1 MLFWLIMMIVCGYLL
16 IGVVYVGKCST
27 TKNYEDVSEWD
38 IILWPIDI
46 IVTIACLIIFSL
58 VEICSYIKKTH
69 YNKEEKEIKNES

>member
-27 TKNYEDVSEWD
+27 TKNYADVSEWD

-46 IVTIACLIIFSL
+46 IVTIGCLIVFSL
-58 VEICSYIKKTH
+58 VEICSVIKKRIIIR
-69 YNKEEKEIKNES
+69 KKRR

>member
-46 IVTIACLIIFSL
+46 IVTIACRIIFSL
-58 VEICSYIKKTH
+58 IEICSAIKKH
-69 YNKEEKEIKNES
+69 IIIRKKRR

>member
-27 TKNYEDVSEWD
+27 TKKYEDVSELD

-46 IVTIACLIIFSL
+46 IVTIVCLIIFSL
-58 VEICSYIKKTH
+58 FEICSAIKKH
-69 YNKEEKEIKNES
+69 IIIRKKRR

>member
-27 TKNYEDVSEWD
+27 TKKYEDVSEWD

-58 VEICSYIKKTH
+58 IEICSAIKKH
-69 YNKEEKEIKNES
+69 IIIRKKRR

>member
-27 TKNYEDVSEWD
+27 TKKYEDVSECD

-46 IVTIACLIIFSL
+46 IVTIVCLIIFSL
-58 VEICSYIKKTH
+58 IEICSAIKKNTL
-69 YNKEEKEIKNES
+69 

>member
-27 TKNYEDVSEWD
+27 TKNYEDVSELD

-58 VEICSYIKKTH
+58 IEICSAIKKH
-69 YNKEEKEIKNES
+69 IIIRKKRR

>member
-38 IILWPIDI
+38 IIL
-46 IVTIACLIIFSL
+46 
-58 VEICSYIKKTH
+58 
-69 YNKEEKEIKNES
+69 